1 MVTNLFEDSNF
12 TEFCGVFD
20 GKLKQLNRTGK
31 YVEKKK
37 AGVITVEME
46 EKSWESGLLG
56 DHSPHYLVD
65 TVLFLIRLNF
75 TLRSGEAHCRL
86 RHFPYLTPLK
96 NPKCDCW
103 YSNVFIGHNKLSE
116 IILYLM
122 RDAGIPGYFTNH
134 SLRAITITRMYDAQ
148 LDDTSIMQCTGHTN
162 VNGMC
167 TYKRSIEKLC
177 ELTSAILNQSDK
189 LNREGTS

>member
-12 TEFCGVFD
+12 TEFRGVFD

-46 EKSWESGLLG
+46 EKLWESGMLG
-56 DHSPHYLVD
+56 DHSPHYLVN

-75 TLRSGEAHCRL
+75 TFRSGEAYCRL
-86 RHFPYLTPLK
+86 RRFPYLTPLK

-103 YSNVFIGHNKLSE
+103 YNHVSIGHNKLSE

-134 SLRAITITRMYDAQ
+134 SLRAITIT
-148 LDDTSIMQCTGHTN
+148 
-162 VNGMC
+162 
-167 TYKRSIEKLC
+167 IECMMHNLMT
-177 ELTSAILNQSDK
+177 LP
-189 LNREGTS
+189 